1 MFPLLLS
8 EPQTATLVLSKVKIL
23 SQSVED
29 LECSFGI
36 FLIAHT
42 QSCQKIV
49 LITAIATI
57 LLQKKF

>member
-1 MFPLLLS
+1 MLPLLLS
-8 EPQTATLVLSKVKIL
+8 EPQMAILALSKVKIL
-23 SQSVED
+23 SQSIED

-42 QSCQKIV
+42 QSCQKIF